1 MMLSLDGKIT
11 SGDGTDIFD
20 DYFDLYT
27 QTEDSYHTR
36 AWLCGRVTMEL
47 FASDKQENLSEYKG
61 DSETDDFL
69 PNINS
74 EYYFFGVDTKG
85 VLRWDQNTIKLG
97 NVDKPLNLVI
107 IVTKTTP
114 ISYLAYL
121 RKKEI
126 SYIFAGDDQIDF
138 TILFSKIRE
147 KFNIKTLI
155 LEGGAILNGNVI
167 ESGFVDELSLILIP
181 MVVNDSKAPSL
192 FENTNDSDKRLHNF
206 KLVGIEKLENSCLW
220 LKYIKE

>member
-27 QTEDSYHTR
+27 QTEDSYDTR

-47 FASDKQENLSEYKG
+47 FASKGHENLSEYKG
-61 DSETDDFL
+61 ELNEGDFL
-69 PNINS
+69 SDKNS

-85 VLRWDQNTIKLG
+85 VLRWDQNTIKLS
-97 NVDKPLNLVI
+97 NVDNPINLVI
-107 IVTKTTP
+107 VVTKITP
-114 ISYLAYL
+114 KSYLAYL
-121 RKKEI
+121 QMKGI
-126 SYIFAGDDQIDF
+126 SYIFAGDDKIDF
-138 TILFSKIRE
+138 SILFSKIRQM
-147 KFNIKTLI
+147 FNIETLI

-167 ESGFVDELSLILIP
+167 EYNFIDELSLILIP
-181 MVVNDSKAPSL
+181 MVINDSKAPSL
-192 FENTNDSDKRLHNF
+192 FENRNSSDKRLHDF

-220 LKYIKE
+220 LKYCRT